1 MLAAVAVRMRAIL
14 VVMILG
20 AASLSLA
27 DERPRLRGVETP
39 RATDLLHAK
48 KLAERVE
55 KRLATPRAR
64 GPGWRHGGSGWD
76 SASESSPAPPAP
88 VTIHIGQSR
97 RRRTQGAMTP

>member
-1 MLAAVAVRMRAIL
+1 MRVILFAMMLVATGRSAA
-14 VVMILG
+14 
-20 AASLSLA
+20 
-27 DERPRLRGVETP
+27 DDRPRLRGLETP

-55 KRLATPRAR
+55 KRLSTPRAR
-64 GPGWRHGGSGWD
+64 GPGWRHGGTGWK
-76 SASESSPAPPAP
+76 SASEEPPAPPAP